1 MATGHTFLKQQ
12 KQKSQTLKENVGK
25 YVTLYI
31 ICQKNPN
38 QPLQTLRTQSNTK
51 IDFLYQWFDDDDD
64 DVVDDDCGDGDD
76 NDDDDDNNAEDQDI
90 LTV

>member
-1 MATGHTFLKQQ
+1 MSLYISSARKIPINRFKLWEHN
-12 KQKSQTLKENVGK
+12 QTLK
-25 YVTLYI
+25 LI
-31 ICQKNPN
+31 
-38 QPLQTLRTQSNTK
+38 L
-51 IDFLYQWFDDDDD
+51 LYQWFDDDD

>member
-1 MATGHTFLKQQ
+1 MSLYISSARKIPINHFKL
-12 KQKSQTLKENVGK
+12 SEHNQTLK
-25 YVTLYI
+25 LI
-31 ICQKNPN
+31 
-38 QPLQTLRTQSNTK
+38 L
-51 IDFLYQWFDDDDD
+51 LYQWFD

>member
-1 MATGHTFLKQQ
+1 MSLYISSARKIPINHFKL
-12 KQKSQTLKENVGK
+12 SEHNQTLK
-25 YVTLYI
+25 LI
-31 ICQKNPN
+31 
-38 QPLQTLRTQSNTK
+38 
-51 IDFLYQWFDDDDD
+51 FLYQWFDDDDD

>member
-1 MATGHTFLKQQ
+1 MSLYISSARKIPINRFKLWEHN
-12 KQKSQTLKENVGK
+12 QTLK
-25 YVTLYI
+25 LI
-31 ICQKNPN
+31 
-38 QPLQTLRTQSNTK
+38 L
-51 IDFLYQWFDDDDD
+51 LYQWFD